1 MRLAQTLR
9 NRLVRRICERELRF
23 LCEVSADEL
32 RRQSERRLL
41 GTFRVAAARVP
52 AYRDLLRA
60 SGVVPEAISSLAEFA
75 DRVPILDK
83 EGLFRNRPVRDLCIG
98 GSLAEAAAFYS
109 SSGASG
115 VFSYGAE
122 SRAQVRAA
130 TLGVE
135 FLLQS
140 YFRALE
146 RKTLLVNGL
155 PAGVRIP
162 TSRVPVADTSVRW
175 DAAVSLLKALKDDF
189 DQFILV
195 GEQLFLKRVLEEGRA
210 AGVPWGELVVHVVT
224 GGEFVAENTRRY
236 FQHILQADPARP
248 EEGLVVLNMG
258 LSELA
263 LSIFRDHPQ
272 LVRIRQLAQRDDG
285 LRRELSGNGDTVCP
299 EILQYDPRQTYL
311 ETVPG
316 ADGTDRLVVS
326 VLDRARMLPMIRYN
340 TGDRVRLLDYDSLAA
355 LLQQRGLGHLVPPG
369 RLPVGIIWGKDE
381 GIDSPDGRHIR
392 VAEVKEALYSDFEL
406 AAAVSGNFRLV
417 RDDSGVTLLVQAS
430 ARVIPT
436 PAIEQS
442 LGRCVAGFVGPV
454 NLRLLPY
461 SSFPHG
467 MELDLERKPRY
478 V

>member
-1 MRLAQTLR
+1 MRLVQTLR
-9 NRLVRRICERELRF
+9 DRLVRRICERELRY
-23 LCEVSADEL
+23 LSEVSADEL

-41 GTFRVAAARVP
+41 GTFRIAAARVP
-52 AYRDLLRA
+52 TYRDLLRA
-60 SGVVPEAISSLAEFA
+60 RGVVPEAISSLAEFA
-75 DRVPILDK
+75 DHVPILDK
-83 EGLFRNRPVRDLCIG
+83 DSLFRNRPVRDLCTG
-98 GSLAEAAAFYS
+98 GRLAEAGAFHA

-115 VFSYGAE
+115 TFSYGAK

-130 TLGVE
+130 PLGVE

-146 RKTLLVNGL
+146 KKTLLVNGL
-155 PAGVRIP
+155 PMGVKIAARSI
-162 TSRVPVADTSVRW
+162 PVADTSVRW
-175 DAAVSLLKALKDDF
+175 DVVIALLKALKDDF

-195 GEQLFLKRVLEEGRA
+195 GEQLFLKRVLEEGRV
-210 AGVPWGELVVHVVT
+210 AGVPWGELVIHVVT

-236 FQHILQADPARP
+236 FQHILRADPARP

-272 LVRIRQLAQRDDG
+272 LIRIRQLAQRDDG
-285 LRRELSGNGDTVCP
+285 LRRALFGNGATGCP

-316 ADGTDRLVVS
+316 ADGSDRLVVS

-355 LLQQRGLGHLVPPG
+355 LLRQRGLAHLVPPC

-381 GIDSPDGRHIR
+381 GIDLPDGRHIR
-392 VAEVKEALYSDFEL
+392 VAEVKEALYSDIEL
-406 AAAVSGNFRLV
+406 AATVTGNFRLV
-417 RDDSGVTLLVQAS
+417 RDEAGVTLLVQANP
-430 ARVIPT
+430 RVIPT
-436 PAIEQS
+436 PAIEQG
-442 LGRCVAGFVGPV
+442 LGRCVAGLAGPI
-454 NLRLLPY
+454 NLRLLSYGNFPY
-461 SSFPHG
+461 G
-467 MELDLERKPRY
+467 MDVDYERKPRY
-478 V
+478 L

>member
-1 MRLAQTLR
+1 MRFAQTLKD
-9 NRLVRRICERELRF
+9 RLVRRICQRELRY
-23 LCEVSADEL
+23 LGKVSADEL

-41 GTFRVAAARVP
+41 GTFRAAAARVP

-60 SGVVPEAISSLAEFA
+60 RGVAPEAISSLAAFA

-83 EGLFRNRPVRDLCIG
+83 KDLFQDRPVRDLCTG
-98 GSLAEAAAFYS
+98 GDLAEAVAFYS

-115 VFSYGAE
+115 IFSYGAE

-130 TLGVE
+130 ALGVE
-135 FLLQS
+135 CLLQM

-175 DAAVSLLKALKDDF
+175 DAAVTLLKALKDDF

-195 GEQLFLKRVLEEGRA
+195 GEQEFLKRTLEEAEA
-210 AGVPWGELVVHVVT
+210 AGLPWGEIVVHVVM

-236 FQHILQADPARP
+236 FQHILRADPARP
-248 EEGLVVLNMG
+248 EDGLVVLNMG

-285 LRRELSGNGDTVCP
+285 LRAALFGNDATVCP

-316 ADGTDRLVVS
+316 ADGMDRLVVS
-326 VLDRARMLPMIRYN
+326 MLDRVRMLPMIRYN

-355 LLQQRGLGHLVPPG
+355 LLRQRGLDHLAPPC

-406 AAAVSGNFRLV
+406 AAAGSGNFRLV
-417 RDDSGVTLLVQAS
+417 RDEAGVTLLVQAS

-436 PAIEQS
+436 PALEQG
-442 LGRCVAGFVGPV
+442 LGRCVAALAGPV

>member
-1 MRLAQTLR
+1 MHWAQTLR
-9 NRLVRRICERELRF
+9 NRFVRRICERELRY

-32 RRQSERRLL
+32 SRQSERRLL

-60 SGVVPEAISSLAEFA
+60 SGVVPEAISSLAEFTR
-75 DRVPILDK
+75 RVPILDK
-83 EGLFRNRPVRDLCIG
+83 NGLFGNRPVRDLCTG

-115 VFSYGAE
+115 AFSYGAE

-130 TLGVE
+130 ALGVE

-155 PAGVRIP
+155 PAGVKITARSIQ
-162 TSRVPVADTSVRW
+162 VADTSVRW
-175 DAAVSLLKALKDDF
+175 DVAVALLKALKDDF

-210 AGVPWGELVVHVVT
+210 AGVPWGELVVHVVM

-285 LRRELSGNGDTVCP
+285 LQRALSGNGATVCP

-316 ADGTDRLVVS
+316 ADGTERLVVS

-392 VAEVKEALYSDFEL
+392 VAEVKEALYSDIEL
-406 AAAVSGNFRLV
+406 AATVTGNFRLV
-417 RDDSGVTLLVQAS
+417 RDEAGVTLLVQAN

-436 PAIEQS
+436 PAIEQGLS
-442 LGRCVAGFVGPV
+442 RCVAALAGPV
-454 NLRLLPY
+454 NLLLLPY
-461 SSFPHG
+461 NSFPHG